1 VRANTVT
8 RIRPAIG
15 VIVVDEHRLVRAGLR
30 LMLESDGDIAVLAE
44 AASGGQAVAAARSLR
59 PDVVL
64 MDVRLPDFDG
74 LEVTRRISSD
84 DELTSVGVLLLT
96 ATASDVEMLAALH
109 AGAHGV
115 LPRDIEPSELLRAVR
130 LVASGG
136 ALLAP
141 RLARRLIDEIL
152 HVRSR
157 GRSLPGLEELTA
169 REREVMALA
178 AYGLS
183 NVEIAA
189 HLRLSTAT
197 VKTHVARTLTKL
209 GVRDRAA
216 LVGLAYESGLV
227 IPG

>member
-1 VRANTVT
+1 LTG
-8 RIRPAIG
+8 IRRVIG
-15 VIVVDEHRLVRAGLR
+15 VLIADEHRLERAGLR
-30 LMLESDGDIAVLAE
+30 LMLESDGDIRVLGE
-44 AASGGQAVAAARSLR
+44 AASGDHAVAAARSLR
-59 PDVVL
+59 PAVVL

-84 DELTSVGVLLLT
+84 GELASVGVLLLT
-96 ATASDVEMLAALH
+96 ATANDQEVLAALH
-109 AGAHGV
+109 AGARGV
-115 LPRDIEPSELLRAVR
+115 LPRDIEPAELLRGVR

-141 RLARRLIDEIL
+141 RLARRLIDEVL
-152 HVRSR
+152 HARSR
-157 GRSLPGLEELTA
+157 GRALAGLEELTA

-189 HLRLSTAT
+189 HLRLSAAT
-197 VKTHVARTLTKL
+197 VKTHVARSLTKL

-227 IPG
+227 VPG

>member
-1 VRANTVT
+1 VT
-8 RIRPAIG
+8 GIRRAIG
-15 VIVVDEHRLVRAGLR
+15 VVVVNEHRLERAGLR
-30 LMLESDGDIAVLAE
+30 LMLESDGDIAVLGE
-44 AASGGQAVAAARSLR
+44 AASGDQAVATARSLR
-59 PDVVL
+59 PAVVL

-84 DELTSVGVLLLT
+84 GELVSVGVLLLT
-96 ATASDVEMLAALH
+96 ATGSDPEVLAALH

-115 LPRDIEPSELLRAVR
+115 LPRDIEPAELLRGVR

-141 RLARRLIDEIL
+141 RLARRLIDEVV
-152 HVRSR
+152 HARSR
-157 GRSLPGLEELTA
+157 GRALTALEELTA

-189 HLRLSTAT
+189 YLRLSTAT
-197 VKTHVARTLTKL
+197 VKTHVARALTKL

-227 IPG
+227 VPG

>member
-1 VRANTVT
+1 MPGSRRT
-8 RIRPAIG
+8 IG
-15 VIVVDEHRLVRAGLR
+15 VLVAHEHRLARAGLR
-30 LMLESDGDIAVLAE
+30 LMLESDGDIAVLGE
-44 AASGGQAVAAARSLR
+44 AADGDQAVAAARELR

-64 MDVRLPDFDG
+64 TDVRLPDLDG
-74 LEVTRRISSD
+74 LEVTRRIAAEG
-84 DELTSVGVLLLT
+84 ELASVGVLLLT
-96 ATASDVEMLAALH
+96 ATANDAEVLAALH
-109 AGAHGV
+109 AGARAV
-115 LPRDIEPSELLRAVR
+115 LPREIEPADLLRAVR
-130 LVASGG
+130 LVAAGG

-152 HVRSR
+152 RA
-157 GRSLPGLEELTA
+157 RSLGRPLAGLEELTA

-209 GVRDRAA
+209 QVRDRAA
-216 LVGLAYESGLV
+216 LIGLAYESGLV
-227 IPG
+227 VPG